1 LKAFYTFNEGTR
13 TAANDSSSNGNTDV
27 INGAARTTGKSGGGL
42 SFDGINDYVEASHS
56 NSLNITNNKIT
67 LSAWVYYVDNENH
80 QIIIAKPFSSTTHAS
95 PYFSYGLHVLN
106 GVGTTDGA
114 PSFWLAING
123 VGKSTSG
130 VKIAQNK

>member
-56 NSLNITNNKIT
+56 NSLNITDNKIT

-80 QIIIAKPFSSTTHAS
+80 QIIIAKPFSSTAHE
-95 PYFSYGLHVLN
+95 L
-106 GVGTTDGA
+106 VG
-114 PSFWLAING
+114 W
-123 VGKSTSG
+123 KR
-130 VKIAQNK
+130 